1 MRELHLWAARKETPK
16 GFIQSLKASSPVTS
30 LREVQGDGLTIFV
43 HQAERN
49 PTQPPLTPF
58 VEKPLEATA
67 VRANVGYIDAA
78 PQSGTFKL
86 KVGANLST
94 LLTWPADLSTQALI
108 NAGRHRCS
116 RPSMP
121 SRAFPPAAPGWM
133 IPPARLRTFSI
144 SPG

>member
-16 GFIQSLKASSPVTS
+16 AFIQSLKASSPVTS
-30 LREVQGDGLTIFV
+30 LREAQGDSLTIFV

-78 PQSGTFKL
+78 PPSGTFQL

-94 LLTWPADLSTQALI
+94 LLTWPADLSTQTLIEAWKAQVLAALNAI
-108 NAGRHRCS
+108 AGIPAGRR
-116 RPSMP
+116 
-121 SRAFPPAAPGWM
+121 G
-133 IPPARLRTFSI
+133 AR
-144 SPG
+144 